1 MGGSGGWSRAEHR
14 IHSLGPS
21 WPPPDEG
28 EAGMPTTRRLAQGR
42 WLGAGPGHPSGRT
55 PLSGSRRLVVTFG
68 SFALHGPPPR
78 EEGGKH
84 QGPETRPKVKERR
97 GERPPP
103 PSVTAAA
110 GMGSQ
115 HQQPFLR
122 WWWAA
127 EGDSSALPPWSP
139 PPSDAKSVSPL
150 SPGPSA
156 RGPGVHFSIS
166 APRGYAGAGS
176 GVAALARPWV
186 GQGCSPVCYMVQ
198 KKSPALARASGVG
211 RVLPPWVPDVHRAG
225 TGT

>member
-1 MGGSGGWSRAEHR
+1 
-14 IHSLGPS
+14 
-21 WPPPDEG
+21 
-28 EAGMPTTRRLAQGR
+28 MPTTRRLAQGR

-68 SFALHGPPPR
+68 SFALHGPPPQ

-84 QGPETRPKVKERR
+84 QGPEARPKVKERW
-97 GERPPP
+97 GERAPP

-127 EGDSSALPPWSP
+127 EGSSSGPAPSVPAAFRRRVRQPSVPW
-139 PPSDAKSVSPL
+139 PL
-150 SPGPSA
+150 SQGPGSPRLHQCSPGLGRGWVGSGCPGPPLGWAGLQSSMLHGA
-156 RGPGVHFSIS
+156 ERVPRAGQGVRSWEGP
-166 APRGYAGAGS
+166 APR
-176 GVAALARPWV
+176 
-186 GQGCSPVCYMVQ
+186 
-198 KKSPALARASGVG
+198 
-211 RVLPPWVPDVHRAG
+211 VPDVHRAG

>member
-1 MGGSGGWSRAEHR
+1 
-14 IHSLGPS
+14 
-21 WPPPDEG
+21 
-28 EAGMPTTRRLAQGR
+28 MPTTCRLAQGR

-68 SFALHGPPPR
+68 SFALHGPPPW

-84 QGPETRPKVKERR
+84 QGPEVRPKVKEHR

-127 EGDSSALPPWSP
+127 EGGSSGPAPSVPAAFRRQVHQPSLPW
-139 PPSDAKSVSPL
+139 PL
-150 SPGPSA
+150 SQGPRSPRLHQCSPGLGRGWVGSGCPGP
-156 RGPGVHFSIS
+156 P
-166 APRGYAGAGS
+166 
-176 GVAALARPWV
+176 L
-186 GQGCSPVCYMVQ
+186 
-198 KKSPALARASGVG
+198 G
-211 RVLPPWVPDVHRAG
+211 R
-225 TGT
+225 TGL

>member
-1 MGGSGGWSRAEHR
+1 MFCHGFRLGVWCGV
-14 IHSLGPS
+14 SLLPILGPLPSWETGGPS

-84 QGPETRPKVKERR
+84 QGPEARPKVKERW

-127 EGDSSALPPWSP
+127 EGGSSGPAPSVPAAFRRQVRQPSLPW
-139 PPSDAKSVSPL
+139 PL
-150 SPGPSA
+150 SQGPRSPRLHQCSLGLGRGWVGSGCPGPPL
-156 RGPGVHFSIS
+156 G
-166 APRGYAGAGS
+166 
-176 GVAALARPWV
+176 
-186 GQGCSPVCYMVQ
+186 
-198 KKSPALARASGVG
+198 
-211 RVLPPWVPDVHRAG
+211 RAG
-225 TGT
+225 L